1 MRTRLTKAF
10 ARAGPDSGALVY
22 DLTAKQTLFALRPA
36 AGRPPASVEKLY
48 TTVALLGE
56 LGPDAR
62 LETTVVGDGH
72 LGPGGV
78 WHGNLH
84 LVGGGDPTLGDGSFN
99 RTWEQGFGPTANELV
114 RQLIHDRIRRVT
126 GWVIGDAA
134 LFDELRGGPATAYGP
149 DIPDFGG
156 QLAGLTYD
164 HGSTFRHLN
173 PGAFAAKELAL
184 TMHGAHIGARPLNR
198 TLPAPAG
205 TVHLASVESPPL
217 SVMLNL
223 MDVRSDDF
231 FAEML
236 TKQLGARFGGGGSIQ
251 AGARVISQMI
261 DSFGAA
267 PDDRR
272 WLGAVALGRLLSRA
286 GRGAAADRVEHAD
299 RARAGGCA
307 ARCRGER
314 HGAADRRPHRRTG
327 SLHRQDRNA
336 QLRDEPGRVLHGTQP
351 PHARVR
357 PDDRRAGQLERVRAP
372 RSDGPGHH
380 SLLIRRASPGT
391 IVGAVEVTT
400 AVNRRELQRYLVRV
414 GDRWPIDAAL
424 LGGARVA
431 DERGAAPQRE
441 RGPEFI
447 VILVS
452 SAFEG
457 MPWLERVYHAGSLW
471 DGLEMGA
478 GADVH
483 CYTPGEFE
491 RKRAT
496 LPQVIRTVED
506 GIDLMAEAS
515 A

>member
-1 MRTRLTKAF
+1 MPPSLARMRTRLTKAF

-22 DLTAKQTLFALRPA
+22 DLTAKQTLFALRPG

-78 WHGNLH
+78 WHGNLY

-134 LFDELRGGPATAYGP
+134 LFDDLRGGPATAYGP

-236 TKQLGARFGGGGSIQ
+236 TKQLGARFGAGGSIQ
-251 AGARVISQMI
+251 AGAQVISQMI
-261 DSFGAA
+261 DSFGLH
-267 PDDRR
+267 PTIVD
-272 WLGAVALGRLLSRA
+272 GSGLS
-286 GRGAAADRVEHAD
+286 
-299 RARAGGCA
+299 
-307 ARCRGER
+307 
-314 HGAADRRPHRRTG
+314 
-327 SLHRQDRNA
+327 
-336 QLRDEPGRVLHGTQP
+336 
-351 PHARVR
+351 
-357 PDDRRAGQLERVRAP
+357 
-372 RSDGPGHH
+372 RSDG
-380 SLLIRRASPGT
+380 SSPGQ
-391 IVGAVEVTT
+391 IVALLRTVWNTPIG
-400 AVNRRELQRYLVRV
+400 RELA
-414 GDRWPIDAAL
+414 AAL
-424 LGGARVA
+424 PVVGVSGTVQRIAAHTVAQGRCIAKTGTLNFVTNLAGYCTARNHHTLA
-431 DERGAAPQRE
+431 FALMID
-441 RGPEFI
+441 GPANWN
-447 VILVS
+447 
-452 SAFEG
+452 AFALLDQ
-457 MPWLERVYHAGSLW
+457 MVPAITRY
-471 DGLEMGA
+471 
-478 GADVH
+478 
-483 CYTPGEFE
+483 
-491 RKRAT
+491 
-496 LPQVIRTVED
+496 
-506 GIDLMAEAS
+506 
-515 A
+515 